1 MLLRKFSDCFH
12 ALVKATYDYMLNLA
26 SRRNAMYFLFAVAFI
41 ESSFFPIPPDVM
53 LIPMVLAAP
62 AKAWRIA
69 GIATAASVLGGAFG
83 YAIGVFFFDL
93 IARPILT
100 FYGYIHQFDV
110 FKDNYHC
117 QRCGSFGFCRLY
129 AGFGR
134 CARHALLS
142 GGLAVEEIRRT
153 DERLHR
159 EKSGY
164 AVRFVFVASVG
175 RFCLYKVSLG
185 QNKTPYPGFYL
196 VFVAESNASFGQVVR
211 RHFNIDLVADHDAD
225 AKLAHFSGRMGQNF
239 DAVFQSDSEH
249 GIRQFLDDI
258 AGQFKQFFFT
268 HKIFLISFANDFLPV

>member
-100 FYGYIHQFDV
+100 FYGYMHQFVVVKDYYNELGAWIV
-110 FKDNYHC
+110 F
-117 QRCGSFGFCRLY
+117 G
-129 AGFGR
+129 AGITPFPYKVITI
-134 CARHALLS
+134 AS
-142 GGLAVEEIRRT
+142 GVVHLDFAVFM
-153 DERLHR
+153 L
-159 EKSGY
+159 
-164 AVRFVFVASVG
+164 ASVVARG
-175 RFCLYKVSLG
+175 MR
-185 QNKTPYPGFYL
+185 FYL
-196 VFVAESNASFGQVVR
+196 VAWLLKKYGEPMKDYIEKNLGMLSV
-211 RHFNIDLVADHDAD
+211 L
-225 AKLAHFSGRMGQNF
+225 
-239 DAVFQSDSEH
+239 
-249 GIRQFLDDI
+249 FLLLLLGGFACI
-258 AGQFKQFFFT
+258 K
-268 HKIFLISFANDFLPV
+268 FL

>member
-100 FYGYIHQFDV
+100 FYGYMHQFDV
-110 FKDNYHC
+110 FKDYYHEW
-117 QRCGSFGFCRLY
+117 GTWI
-129 AGFGR
+129 
-134 CARHALLS
+134 
-142 GGLAVEEIRRT
+142 V
-153 DERLHR
+153 
-159 EKSGY
+159 
-164 AVRFVFVASVG
+164 
-175 RFCLYKVSLG
+175 
-185 QNKTPYPGFYL
+185 
-196 VFVAESNASFGQVVR
+196 
-211 RHFNIDLVADHDAD
+211 
-225 AKLAHFSGRMGQNF
+225 
-239 DAVFQSDSEH
+239 
-249 GIRQFLDDI
+249 
-258 AGQFKQFFFT
+258 
-268 HKIFLISFANDFLPV
+268 